1 MRTALQSELPTTHER
16 QSIPPNHTPSP
27 KALDYLRNQLDPLL
41 EMSTGMVALR
51 MGLLSSIVEDPTSL
65 DQDTQVRALDYTVS
79 VLANTVAEKVWL
91 GDSGLTHTGDVLS
104 HLLNSGL
111 FNAEQTP
118 SDQVRARVGCVREER
133 C

>member
-1 MRTALQSELPTTHER
+1 
-16 QSIPPNHTPSP
+16 
-27 KALDYLRNQLDPLL
+27 
-41 EMSTGMVALR
+41 MVALR

-118 SDQVRARVGCVREER
+118 SDQVRARMGCVMEE
-133 C
+133 CSQAPPNG